1 MLVGPES
8 CTSAQV
14 HTLWPPSVVSVNLCR
29 WQCAHAKLFPIF
41 SKHLHIHILQRK
53 KYLQSLSLLFPAR
66 YREKKSILDFL
77 GICLGRGFFE
87 PFALAGNFA
96 DAHGVKSCS
105 AVTLC
110 RDFKL
115 NWTPNL
121 TSSFLAFRLHV
132 GGWRRSDSKKRC
144 VLL

>member
-8 CTSAQV
+8 CTS
-14 HTLWPPSVVSVNLCR
+14 LWPPSVVSVNLCR

-96 DAHGVKSCS
+96 DALPLPV
-105 AVTLC
+105 AVPVAVPGGEPDEVFVFFCFFLGKTPSWKMLVPPSQ
-110 RDFKL
+110 KL
-115 NWTPNL
+115 
-121 TSSFLAFRLHV
+121 V
-132 GGWRRSDSKKRC
+132 
-144 VLL
+144 